1 MQRKRFCYR
10 NAGDLMANDDKFF
23 NNLIRGIG
31 LQLFVSA
38 PARVVSVNG
47 SKADVKPLF
56 KFKDTEGNLHEYS
69 VVKGAHILKHVGP
82 VNIGDVVHL
91 NFTDRALDNL
101 NGNQTFDPGFTR
113 LHSINDAVIVGV
125 YQL

>member
-1 MQRKRFCYR
+1 L
-10 NAGDLMANDDKFF
+10 ASDDKFF
-23 NNLIRGIG
+23 NDLIRGIG

-47 SKADVKPLF
+47 SRADVKILF
-56 KFKDTEGNLHEYS
+56 KFKDKEGNIQEHS
-69 VVKGAHILKHVGP
+69 VIQGARILKHVGP
-82 VNIGDVVHL
+82 INVGDVVHL

-101 NGNQTFDPGFTR
+101 NGNQTFDPGYTR
-113 LHSINDAVIVGV
+113 IHSINDAVIVGV

>member
-1 MQRKRFCYR
+1 MQRNGLLYR
-10 NAGDLMANDDKFF
+10 SAGDLMANDDKFF
-23 NNLIRGIG
+23 TNLIREIG
-31 LQLFVSA
+31 LQLYVSA

-56 KFKDTEGNLHEYS
+56 KMKNVDGNLQEHS
-69 VVKGAHILKHVGP
+69 IIQGVHILKHVGT
-82 VNIGDVVHL
+82 VHVGDVVHL
-91 NFTDRALDNL
+91 NFTDRALDNM

-113 LHSINDAVIVGV
+113 IHSINDAVIVGV